1 MFEILSQSTPGCI
14 GFKVSEKIS
23 TEDYDKLMP
32 VIDKA
37 IEEQGEINML
47 VLIEDF
53 KGVSEWEAVKKDYN
67 FGTQEYKKVERCA
80 FVSDKDWHKWM
91 VKIMD
96 PFTRRTE
103 EKYFETGQL
112 EEAWA
117 WVKENT

>member
-91 VKIMD
+91 VKIRD

>member
-23 TEDYDKLMP
+23 AEDYDKLMP